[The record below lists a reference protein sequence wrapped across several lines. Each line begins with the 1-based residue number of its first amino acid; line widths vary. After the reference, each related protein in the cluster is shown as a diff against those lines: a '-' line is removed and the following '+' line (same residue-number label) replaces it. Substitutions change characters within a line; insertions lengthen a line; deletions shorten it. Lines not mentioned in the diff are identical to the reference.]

1 MKWKPGK
8 KQLSIMLSVII
19 IGVVL
24 MLFYYV
30 LFNWKAVNRGVGNIF
45 SILTPIIIGCVI
57 AYILIP
63 VLNFIESRWI
73 YPIYRF
79 NGIDLKNPQNRKRRK
94 KVRSVSVLLTIAFLF
109 LIVYAMMAVLVPQII
124 KSINEIITNFPI
136 YVSNT
141 QRFIDKYLT
150 DNPQI
155 RSMVDSLFQQYSST
169 ITDMLK
175 TKLLPN
181 VTTVLQRVSKSMITA
196 IQVFFYLVVGI
207 IVAIYVLN
215 SKEHFAGQAKK
226 LCYAFMKK
234 ETANEVI
241 SAFRYANFTFTGF
254 VIGKLVDSLIIG
266 LVAFIFCEIL
276 KIPYP
281 VLLGFIVGI
290 TNIIPFFGPYIGGFV
305 GGILLVMIN
314 PIKALVFLIMLMILQ
329 QIDGNI
335 LGPIILG
342 NSTGLSSFWVIFS
355 IMLFGGIMGPI
366 GWLIGVPTFACLYTF
381 IGYVTKKKLR
391 ERMLPRDTSTY
402 INAAYIDENG
412 VTTIDEADN
421 SKYYVHNEA
430 SSLRRVFKIYKKSK
444 KLINNVVPNIA
455 PELTENNQ
463 DENDD
468 VKKDQVE
475 DNSNDDKFES

>member
-8 KQLSIMLSVII
+8 KQLSIMFSTIVIGI
-19 IGVVL
+19 VL
-24 MLFYYV
+24 MLVYYV
-30 LFNWKAVNRGVGNIF
+30 IFNWKAVNKGVGDIL
-45 SILTPIIIGCVI
+45 SILTPIITGCVI

-63 VLNFIESRWI
+63 VLNFIETRWI
-73 YPIYRF
+73 YPIYTIK
-79 NGIDLKNPQNRKRRK
+79 GIDLKDPKNRKRKK
-94 KVRSVSVLLTIAFLF
+94 KVRSISVLLTIAFVF
-109 LIVYAMMAVLVPQII
+109 LILYAMMAILVPQII

-150 DNPQI
+150 DNPQV
-155 RSMVDSLFQQYSST
+155 RSVFDSLFQQYSST
-169 ITDMLK
+169 VMDMFK

-181 VTTVLQRVSKSMITA
+181 VTTVIQRVSKSMITA
-196 IQVFFYLVVGI
+196 VRVFFHLVVGI

-215 SKEHFAGQAKK
+215 SKEDFAGQAKK

-254 VIGKLVDSLIIG
+254 VIGKLVDSIIIG
-266 LVAFIFCEIL
+266 LIAFIFCEIL
-276 KIPYP
+276 RVPYP

-290 TNIIPFFGPYIGGFV
+290 TNIIPFFGPYIGGFI

-314 PIKALVFLIMLMILQ
+314 PVKALAFLIMLVILQ

-366 GWLIGVPTFACLYTF
+366 GWIIGVPTFACIYTF

-391 ERMLPRDTSTY
+391 ERKLPRDTSTY
-402 INAAYIDENG
+402 INAAYIDDEG
-412 VTTIDEADN
+412 VTRIDEADN
-421 SKYYVHNEA
+421 SRYYVHNEA
-430 SSLRRVFKIYKKSK
+430 SSLRRVFKVYKKGK
-444 KLINNVVPNIA
+444 KLINNVVPVIA
-455 PELTENNQ
+455 PDLTENNQ
-463 DENDD
+463 PENDD

-475 DNSNDDKFES
+475 NTSNDDKFES